1 MSGHAN
7 PSQNP
12 ADLGTLAG
20 VLRGAFRKL
29 MQSTDGMLP
38 ARVIAADAKRE
49 YATVQPLV
57 MVQATDGAL
66 TSRPQIAK
74 VPIFTLGAGGF
85 VMSFPIKAGDLGW
98 IFAGDRDISLVLQTD
113 GESGPNTN
121 RLKSFSDGVFI
132 PDAARRWVLS
142 GDDAD
147 AAVWQSNDGAVK
159 IALSPG
165 KIRVVHPTKVEIV
178 TPTVTM
184 SGNLQVQGTVTG
196 TTDCVGGGKSLKDHV
211 HSGVTAG
218 GANTGKPV

>member
-20 VLRGAFRKL
+20 TLRTAFRKL
-29 MQSTDGMLP
+29 MESTDGMLP
-38 ARVIAADAKRE
+38 ATVVAVDAKRE
-49 YATVQPLV
+49 YAAVQLQV
-57 MVQATDGAL
+57 MIEATDGTL
-66 TSRPQIAK
+66 TRRDQIQA
-74 VPIFTLGAGGF
+74 PILTMGAGGF
-85 VMSFPIKAGDLGW
+85 VMSFPLAAGDFGW
-98 IFAGDRDISLVLQTD
+98 VFAADRDTSLVLQT
-113 GESGPNTN
+113 GKESGPNTYII
-121 RLKSFSDGVFI
+121 KDFASCVFI

-178 TPTVTM
+178 SPTVTM
-184 SGNLQVQGTVTG
+184 SGDLQVQGTVTA
-196 TTDCVGGGKSLKDHV
+196 TTDCVGDGKSLKDHV